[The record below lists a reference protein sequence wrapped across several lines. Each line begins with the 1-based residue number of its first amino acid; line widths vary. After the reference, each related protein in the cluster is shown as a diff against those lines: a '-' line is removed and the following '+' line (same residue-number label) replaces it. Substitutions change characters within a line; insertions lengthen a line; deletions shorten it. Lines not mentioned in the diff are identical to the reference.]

1 MYGPIYTSHAR
12 RCKEILD
19 DECYFFSHFFTV
31 LIYRLT
37 TLEQDSSHVGS
48 AELEVS
54 QTIIYLGC

>member
-12 RCKEILD
+12 RCKRTLMMNVM
-19 DECYFFSHFFTV
+19 FFLFFLV

-37 TLEQDSSHVGS
+37 TLEQDSNHVGS

>member
-1 MYGPIYTSHAR
+1 MQ
-12 RCKEILD
+12 EILD
-19 DECYFFSHFFTV
+19 DECYVFHTFFPV